1 MADNSASE
9 EPVLHLEHFLPY
21 RLNILAEAVSRGL
34 SEIYSNRFG
43 IAIPEW
49 RVVATL
55 GQFGRMTAKDIGNHS
70 QMHKTKVSRAVA
82 SLEKAGYVQREVNQE
97 DMRESFLT
105 LTPSGS
111 AMYQDLVP
119 EAVSFSRT
127 LADALSQEQQVQL
140 DDILTRL
147 QQAASRT

>member
-1 MADNSASE
+1 MADSHDPKD
-9 EPVLHLEHFLPY
+9 PVLHLENFLPY

-34 SEIYSNRFG
+34 SEIYSQRFG

-82 SLEKAGYVQREVNQE
+82 SLEKAGFVQREINQE

-105 LTPSGS
+105 LTERGS
-111 AMYQDLVP
+111 AMYKDLVP
-119 EAVSFSRT
+119 EAMSFSRT
-127 LADALSQEQQVQL
+127 LADALSKEQQAQL
-140 DDILTRL
+140 DDILSRL
-147 QQAASRT
+147 QKAASGS